1 MKKLVLS
8 LLALPVF
15 AFAQQPSPDVVTIE
29 KSVVCIDAA
38 VLVNELE
45 SNKYREVPVW
55 MGTDIESASLW
66 GLITNPVT
74 GTWTIIQFDQDV
86 GCIIGAGTNSGPV
99 LPPAK

>member
-15 AFAQQPSPDVVTIE
+15 AFAQQSPNAVTIE

-38 VLVNELE
+38 VLVNGLE
-45 SNKYREVPVW
+45 DNKYREVPVW
-55 MGTDIESASLW
+55 MGTDIDSDSLW

-99 LPPAK
+99 RPPQK